1 MTAGQSSEDHGPCGP
16 ACCPQI
22 VNGPKYNIQLLG
34 CGYKPKLDLS
44 FHTHDFG
51 PCTIWQQ
58 GMEPVTVQLRARN
71 DDKQVINFDVR
82 YDNKE
87 HFTVDCAPTVLQPG
101 ETKMIL
107 VTFRPRLVQP
117 YAEVVPLHINGLYTI
132 NVTFKGER
140 SCCRGAAGH
149 LRDACLHPHHP
160 VVPHPLEGASAHA
173 PVGQLH

>member
-1 MTAGQSSEDHGPCGP
+1 MQPP
-16 ACCPQI
+16 LLPQI
-22 VNGPKYNIQLLG
+22 VNGPKYNIQLAG

-44 FHTHDFG
+44 FHNHDFG